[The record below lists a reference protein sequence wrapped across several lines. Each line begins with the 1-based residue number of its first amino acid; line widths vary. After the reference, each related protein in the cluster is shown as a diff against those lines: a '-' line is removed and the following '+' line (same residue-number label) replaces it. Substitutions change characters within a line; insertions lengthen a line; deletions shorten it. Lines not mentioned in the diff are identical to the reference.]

1 MLKKFAIVLS
11 VAALSA
17 TVACSKTDSGINH
30 SVKSKLAAD
39 DETKGS
45 NIAVDTGQKT
55 VTLNGTVAS
64 SEQKARA
71 DQIAQD
77 TKGVKGVVDDVT
89 VNPRAAATSGRDQD
103 QTAAEKA
110 KAKTEDTWHA
120 AKVKSEK
127 AASKTGE
134 VFEDSA
140 ITTDVKTKF
149 LAEPGVSGVDIHV
162 DTKNGVVT
170 LSGNVKTKAEE
181 TKAISIARGSKGV
194 KRVVNHM
201 KLAA

>member
-17 TVACSKTDSGINH
+17 TVACSKPDSGVNQ

-39 DETKGS
+39 D
-45 NIAVDTGQKT
+45 
-55 VTLNGTVAS
+55 VA
-64 SEQKARA
+64 
-71 DQIAQD
+71 
-77 TKGVKGVVDDVT
+77 
-89 VNPRAAATSGRDQD
+89 VNPHAAATSGRDQG
-103 QTAAEKA
+103 QT
-110 KAKTEDTWHA
+110 TT
-120 AKVKSEK
+120 EK

-140 ITTDVKTKF
+140 ITADVKTKF
-149 LAEPGVSGVDIHV
+149 LAEPGVSGLDIHV

-170 LSGNVKTKAEE
+170 LSGNVNSKAEE

-201 KLAA
+201 KLG